1 MPKLTKEQL
10 ANVKYVSMADYYAKV
25 ATLEDFDDKLK
36 FTTKYLL
43 THGMNGAKTDYSIEE
58 AVHLARLKLMDYSK
72 QLRDKI
78 FNDEEG
84 PDPADLL
91 IDDEPAAVNP
101 YAEDRKDDI
110 ENEFFMGNPMAYLKG
125 QAEKNIKEIGAKDFE
140 DHPERSFRENC
151 ERLAKEFTP
160 EKNREILI
168 AEDKGMNTLNI
179 QARLEAHYRGREN
192 FKKIENEAKPSWF
205 TRTFGT
211 RSNAG
216 KNFDE
221 VYAAFNNPNHALY
234 GNIDALERA
243 TTQYIEYKDA
253 HKGPLERNAGLALK
267 EPKEAF
273 ATNLLKAIREQK
285 QNDEVFKPVVGA
297 CHAKKLTQETVDAIK
312 GPEPEPEANKD
323 RVPLVLDLSED
334 EEDLDNSFKSE
345 NDKSLIDEN
354 EVEQEEPAIQ

>member
-110 ENEFFMGNPMAYLKG
+110 ETSSSWATRWPILK
-125 QAEKNIKEIGAKDFE
+125 
-140 DHPERSFRENC
+140 
-151 ERLAKEFTP
+151 
-160 EKNREILI
+160 
-168 AEDKGMNTLNI
+168 
-179 QARLEAHYRGREN
+179 
-192 FKKIENEAKPSWF
+192 AKPRKTSRKSAPKISK
-205 TRTFGT
+205 TTPNVASVKTASASPRNSPPRKTA
-211 RSNAG
+211 RSSSRR
-216 KNFDE
+216 
-221 VYAAFNNPNHALY
+221 
-234 GNIDALERA
+234 IRA
-243 TTQYIEYKDA
+243 
-253 HKGPLERNAGLALK
+253 
-267 EPKEAF
+267 
-273 ATNLLKAIREQK
+273 
-285 QNDEVFKPVVGA
+285 
-297 CHAKKLTQETVDAIK
+297 
-312 GPEPEPEANKD
+312 
-323 RVPLVLDLSED
+323 
-334 EEDLDNSFKSE
+334 
-345 NDKSLIDEN
+345 
-354 EVEQEEPAIQ
+354 